1 MLVDLQCKVE
11 CHQNLRLPTTI
22 AHKDLEAN
30 PFTSLR
36 WIPVICRHTIPP
48 LERAAA
54 RRRAHEVAPPHYSS
68 TTRMVRRLI

>member
-36 WIPVICRHTIPP
+36 WIPMIC
-48 LERAAA
+48 
-54 RRRAHEVAPPHYSS
+54 
-68 TTRMVRRLI
+68 

>member
-1 MLVDLQCKVE
+1 MDPRDFVD
-11 CHQNLRLPTTI
+11 T
-22 AHKDLEAN
+22 
-30 PFTSLR
+30 
-36 WIPVICRHTIPP
+36 TIPP